1 MPIFERQ
8 GQSLYY
14 EDRNTSGSEGPP
26 LLLLHSFLCS
36 TEMWRAQIAHCS
48 SARRVIALDLRG
60 HGRSSPVSG
69 SFTLYDM
76 VDDAIGLL
84 DHLGIDKAVWGG
96 LSIGGMIAMRATL
109 RYPSRV
115 AALMVLD
122 SHAGRELA
130 SVRIKYAALAALVRT
145 LGIAS
150 VVRPV
155 LKLMFGVTSFRR
167 RPDLLAEWR
176 VRFMA
181 VDAASML
188 LVLDAL
194 VGRDSVVEEL
204 ATIAV
209 PALVLVG
216 KEDLALPPARS
227 REIAAHITD
236 AEFFEVP
243 AAGHLSTLEEPEV
256 INEAIERFLQK
267 VH

>member
-1 MPIFERQ
+1 
-8 GQSLYY
+8 
-14 EDRNTSGSEGPP
+14 
-26 LLLLHSFLCS
+26 
-36 TEMWRAQIAHCS
+36 
-48 SARRVIALDLRG
+48 
-60 HGRSSPVSG
+60 
-69 SFTLYDM
+69 
-76 VDDAIGLL
+76 
-84 DHLGIDKAVWGG
+84 
-96 LSIGGMIAMRATL
+96 
-109 RYPSRV
+109 
-115 AALMVLD
+115 
-122 SHAGRELA
+122 
-130 SVRIKYAALAALVRT
+130 
-145 LGIAS
+145 
-150 VVRPV
+150 
-155 LKLMFGVTSFRR
+155 
-167 RPDLLAEWR
+167 
-176 VRFMA
+176 MA